1 MNCQEVMEL
10 MQRQLDDDL
19 DESEREVL
27 MNHTRHCPDC
37 TAMFER
43 LKLLSAELTSLP
55 KVVPSYSL
63 VDAIMPQLERIEL
76 FGQPEAVAEPSSSS
90 IAESSEVTPR
100 RVKRER
106 RWPSMRVMGGVI
118 AAGIVAGL
126 FLVTY
131 KPGLT
136 PDFASSNSAANES
149 ASVMDAEEEA
159 PKELMLKITAEDGA
173 AASEVGTEAMDEKA
187 PDDGAPQMENRS
199 GSTDESESTTSNSDK
214 NTAPE
219 APASEPSEGEANG
232 IASGGGSNSS
242 EGSTGSYGDSEVMD
256 QKDESD
262 SENKAAEQG
271 LLSPD
276 GKLSAHAKDYSIQI
290 YTMADQTLLHKLPRK
305 NGKLANLVWSEDSS
319 QLTYE
324 VHVEKGAIETYVID
338 LASGQEKKAAH

>member
-37 TAMFER
+37 AAMFER

-76 FGQPEAVAEPSSSS
+76 FGQPEAAAEASTST

-100 RVKRER
+100 RVKRDR

-131 KPGLT
+131 KLDLS

-149 ASVMDAEEEA
+149 ASVMDAAEEA
-159 PKELMLKITAEDGA
+159 PKELTMKRSVEDGA
-173 AASEVGTEAMDEKA
+173 AASEVGTEAMDEKVTV
-187 PDDGAPQMENRS
+187 DGASKMDNLS
-199 GSTDESESTTSNSDK
+199 VSSDESESTSSNSDE
-214 NTAPE
+214 NTTSE
-219 APASEPSEGEANG
+219 APASEQSEGEANG
-232 IASGGGSNSS
+232 NASGGGSNSS
-242 EGSTGSYGDSEVMD
+242 EGSTGSYGDSHELYH
-256 QKDESD
+256 KEL
-262 SENKAAEQG
+262 SETEKLAAEQG

-276 GKLSAHAKDYSIQI
+276 GKLSAHAEDYSIKI
-290 YTMADQTLLHKLPRK
+290 YTMADQTLMLESPRK

-324 VHVEKGAIETYVID
+324 VHAQKGAIETYVID
-338 LASGQEKKAAH
+338 LVSRQENKAAH

>member
-27 MNHTRHCPDC
+27 INHTRHCPDC
-37 TAMFER
+37 AAMFER

-76 FGQPEAVAEPSSSS
+76 FGQPEAAAEASSSS
-90 IAESSEVTPR
+90 ITESIEVTPR
-100 RVKRER
+100 RVKRDR

-131 KPGLT
+131 KLDLS

-149 ASVMDAEEEA
+149 ASAMDTAAEA
-159 PKELMLKITAEDGA
+159 PQELAMKITVEDGA
-173 AASEVGTEAMDEKA
+173 AASEVGTEAMDDKA
-187 PDDGAPQMENRS
+187 TDDGDLKLESRS
-199 GSTDESESTTSNSDK
+199 GSSDESETTTSNSDK
-214 NTAPE
+214 STAQE
-219 APASEPSEGEANG
+219 APASEQSEGGTNG
-232 IASGGGSNSS
+232 IASGDGSNSS
-242 EGSTGSYGDSEVMD
+242 EGSTGSYGDSHELYH
-256 QKDESD
+256 KEL
-262 SENKAAEQG
+262 SETEKLAAEQG

-276 GKLSAHAKDYSIQI
+276 GKLSAHAEDYSIQI
-290 YTMADQTLLHKLPRK
+290 YTMADQTLLLESPRK

-324 VHVEKGAIETYVID
+324 VHVEKGAIEIYVID
-338 LASGQEKKAAH
+338 LVSRQEKKGAH